1 MSPQEKKTKT
11 NGCVCVCVFFCTRA
25 LNESPAVWPIFP
37 CRERSAVFVLSFS
50 LSLSLLFYKIKKRN
64 QRDRIHVI
72 HTFMCFSMALLSIAP
87 DFPAPASFFTV
98 PEPEQKKR
106 SATC

>member
-1 MSPQEKKTKT
+1 MKALPYGQSSPVAKEVP
-11 NGCVCVCVFFCTRA
+11 CSFF
-25 LNESPAVWPIFP
+25 L
-37 CRERSAVFVLSFS
+37 S